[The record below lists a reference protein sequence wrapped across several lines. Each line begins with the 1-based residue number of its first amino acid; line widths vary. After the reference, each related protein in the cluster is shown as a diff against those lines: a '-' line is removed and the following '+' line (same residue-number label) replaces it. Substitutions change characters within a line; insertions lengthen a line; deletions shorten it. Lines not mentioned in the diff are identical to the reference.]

1 MLMTG
6 KSKDIIRSTLKCQL
20 KADSLFQETAFFFFR
35 LLLSFLDFNFFLY
48 NTFLTLHFQKF
59 S

>member
-20 KADSLFQETAFFFFR
+20 KADSLFQETAFFFQIAALISWF
-35 LLLSFLDFNFFLY
+35 
-48 NTFLTLHFQKF
+48 
-59 S
+59 